1 MKRFSKL
8 ILAALL
14 LISVCACSDLDPI
27 DEKIYEASNLIGDED
42 YERARM
48 ICDNLYKNSYSKMNL
63 ERKCDLAVMYC
74 LIYADIDDE
83 ADLAKFM
90 QIFRDLK
97 KTSPQAA
104 RKYIKNTYGDEVYD
118 GLQMY
123 KTLGEMDEDDWD
135 AGW

>member
-1 MKRFSKL
+1 MKRFSKI

-14 LISVCACSDLDPI
+14 LVGVCACSDLDPI

-48 ICDNLYKNSYSKMNL
+48 ICDNLYKNSYSKMKL

-74 LIYADIDDE
+74 LIYIDIDDE

-90 QIFRDLK
+90 QIFKDLM
-97 KTSPQAA
+97 KTNPQST